1 MVSNYFIAWDYML
14 EIPELSDGVLFV
26 YDQRYRRLSAFFLPF
41 FFLLRHVIHMR
52 ANKNEVNFALV
63 YAGNCSDMQV

>member
-41 FFLLRHVIHMR
+41 FFFFIK
-52 ANKNEVNFALV
+52 ACYTYESK
-63 YAGNCSDMQV
+63 

>member
-1 MVSNYFIAWDYML
+1 MEFCLCMIKDIEDCL
-14 EIPELSDGVLFV
+14 P
-26 YDQRYRRLSAFFLPF
+26 FFCPF